1 MLETTMPIK
10 CPSIDVHLTTFK
22 KFQQAFGNEQLLKEV
37 MKHHDSDAEIIKHIF
52 KGIWTLE
59 DIEVEGSEVQ
69 AIIK

>member
-1 MLETTMPIK
+1 
-10 CPSIDVHLTTFK
+10 
-22 KFQQAFGNEQLLKEV
+22 